1 MPNDPLKQFHDWLAD
16 AKARE
21 LAEPTAMSLATVQA
35 NGQPSVRK
43 VLLKHAD
50 ANGFVFYTNTRSP
63 KGEHLAHTPFA
74 ELCFYWN
81 PPGRQIRVHG
91 AVEPVGDAEADT
103 YFASRP
109 YQSQLGAWASQQSQP
124 LESQAALVRAA
135 AAVAL
140 KHPLKV
146 PRPPHWSGYRV
157 VPAWIEFWEEKPFR
171 LHDRFRWERTADG
184 EWAAQRL
191 FP

>member
-1 MPNDPLKQFHDWLAD
+1 MEKDPLTLFHAWLDD
-16 AKARE
+16 AKTRS
-21 LAEPTAMSLATVQA
+21 LPEPTAMSLATVDA
-35 NGQPSVRK
+35 NGQPSVRQ
-43 VLLKHAD
+43 VLLKQAD
-50 ANGFVFYTNTRSP
+50 ADGFVFYTNTRSP
-63 KGEHLAHTPFA
+63 KGRHLAGSPFA

-81 PPGRQIRVHG
+81 PPGRQVRVHG
-91 AVEPVGDAEADT
+91 AVQPVSTAEADT

-124 LESQAALVRAA
+124 LASQTALIKAASAI
-135 AAVAL
+135 AL
-140 KHPLKV
+140 KHPVKV

-157 VPAWIEFWEEKPFR
+157 VPQWIEFWEEKPFR

-184 EWAAQRL
+184 TWTAQRL